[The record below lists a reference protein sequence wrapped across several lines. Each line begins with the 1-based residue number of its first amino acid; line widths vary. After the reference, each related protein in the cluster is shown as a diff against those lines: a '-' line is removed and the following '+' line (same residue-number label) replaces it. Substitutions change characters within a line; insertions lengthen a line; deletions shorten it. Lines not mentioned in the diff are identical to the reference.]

1 MRPVEIRMSNALP
14 AGTVVVRTGVYVF
27 ENTTLKDVY
36 ELVRKADPKPDFIEM
51 DIAQFEEE
59 DD

>member
-14 AGTVVVRTGVYVF
+14 DGTVVVRTGVYVF